1 MSFTKSLLLG
11 SAAVLATVVG
21 AQAADLPSKKAAPAT
36 YVKICDAYGA
46 GFFFIPGTDTCIK
59 VGGYV
64 RVDYDYRPE
73 RKNTTGVAAVKAAAA
88 VDGVWSTSAGGTV
101 SGSSKPPSGVVQ
113 LVAPVKEVLAADAYV
128 TNTAGKD
135 NTTSGFYNRG
145 TIQIDARTPTA
156 MGVART
162 FMALRLETG
171 SGFLAKSATQPSL
184 EGAFVQWAGF
194 TAGQAPHPFGY
205 MSSWAYN
212 THYWTGWPNG
222 IRQLTYTAVLGGG
235 FSATVGITDAHN
247 YNAVSTAAKDSS
259 NGSTAAIESID
270 TPGYNGLVY
279 VGNVRYDQAWG
290 SVQVMG
296 AAHSGGDLTVSTA
309 SSTLTTGD
317 KKGGYAIGMGATFKL
332 PMLAAGDEIQ
342 MTLVYADRL
351 NNLLADAGVNTPSA
365 AAYGSNPLGG
375 PGVTFNDASGW
386 SAGAQLR
393 HYWTAQVRSQL
404 SASYTTRD
412 MHDTTKAGA
421 SANAWSLGHALIYS
435 PAKDFDIGLEVNYL
449 RASWNKVAT
458 ESKWAGYGRGYDAS
472 NVTTKLRVQRNF

>member
-1 MSFTKSLLLG
+1 MSITKSLLLG

-21 AQAADLPSKKAAPAT
+21 AQAADLPSKKATPAT

-59 VGGYV
+59 IGGYV

-73 RKNTTGVAAVKAAAA
+73 RKDTVTSTTNSGNTS
-88 VDGVWSTSAGGTV
+88 D
-101 SGSSKPPSGVVQ
+101 
-113 LVAPVKEVLAADAYV
+113 
-128 TNTAGKD
+128 TAKQSGKD
-135 NTTSGFYNRG
+135 TTTSGFYNRG
-145 TIQIDARTPTA
+145 TVQIDARTPTA

-162 FMALRLETG
+162 FMALRIESG
-171 SGFLAKSATQPSL
+171 SGPLAKSSSQPSL

-194 TAGQAPHPFGY
+194 TAGQAPHPFAN
-205 MSSWAYN
+205 MSSWSYN
-212 THYWTGWPNG
+212 THYWTGWATG
-222 IRQLTYTAVLGGG
+222 VRQLTYTGVFGGG
-235 FSATVGITDAHN
+235 FSATVGVTDAHF
-247 YNAVSTAAKDSS
+247 YNAVSTAQAANMSLTGTAKDE
-259 NGSTAAIESID
+259 AIE
-270 TPGYNGLVY
+270 TPGYNGIVY

-296 AAHSGGDLTVSTA
+296 AAHSGGDLTSGTA
-309 SSTLTTGD
+309 SALNTTGV
-317 KKGGYAIGMGATFKL
+317 KKSGYAIGAGATFKL
-332 PMLAAGDEIQ
+332 PMLAAGDEVQ

-375 PGVTFNDASGW
+375 PGVAFNDASGW
-386 SAGAQLR
+386 SVGAQLR

-404 SASYTTRD
+404 YASYTTRD
-412 MHDTTKAGA
+412 GNSSTANMTNA

-449 RASWNKVAT
+449 RASWNQAAALAAK
-458 ESKWAGYGRGYDAS
+458 GYSGTTNGYDAS
-472 NVTTKLRVQRNF
+472 NVITKLRIQRNF

>member
-1 MSFTKSLLLG
+1 MSITKSLMLG

-73 RKNTTGVAAVKAAAA
+73 RKNTIT
-88 VDGVWSTSAGGTV
+88 STTN
-101 SGSSKPPSGVVQ
+101 SGNTS
-113 LVAPVKEVLAADAYV
+113 DA
-128 TNTAGKD
+128 TKLTGKD
-135 NTTSGFYNRG
+135 TTTSGFYNRA
-145 TIQIDARTPTA
+145 TLQVDARTPTA

-162 FMALRLETG
+162 FMALRLESG
-171 SGFLAKSATQPSL
+171 SGFLAKSATQPAL

-194 TAGQAPHPFGY
+194 TAGQAPHPFAN
-205 MSSWAYN
+205 MSSWSYN
-212 THYWTGWPNG
+212 THYWTGWPSG
-222 IRQLTYTAVLGGG
+222 IRQLTYTGVFGGG

-247 YNAVSTAAKDSS
+247 YNAVSTAAKDST
-259 NGSTAAIESID
+259 NAAVWAGKEEAIE
-270 TPGYNGLVY
+270 TPGYNGIVY

-296 AAHSGGDLTVSTA
+296 AAHSGGDLTGGTA
-309 SSTLTTGD
+309 SVVNTTGV
-317 KKGGYAIGMGATFKL
+317 KKSGYAIGAGATFKL
-332 PMLAAGDEIQ
+332 PMLAAGDEVQ

-365 AAYGSNPLGG
+365 AAYGYNPLGG
-375 PGVTFNDASGW
+375 PSVSFNDASGW
-386 SAGAQLR
+386 SVGAQLR

-404 SASYTTRD
+404 YGSYTTRD
-412 MHDTTKAGA
+412 GNSSTANMTNA
-421 SANAWSLGHALIYS
+421 SAKAWSLGHALIYS

-449 RASWNKVAT
+449 RASWNQAAVLAAK
-458 ESKWAGYGRGYDAS
+458 GYTGTTNGYDAS